1 MGSFINNDSSRCA
14 MSGENIFD
22 QTFGY
27 NLNII
32 RGSCYCLYP
41 LGDIINIYKDVLIYK
56 GLGNGPMKSM
66 SNTSNNSIS
75 KIWVMPFLASWK
87 CFLSFG
93 IYQRF

>member
-41 LGDIINIYKDVLIYK
+41 LGDIIKGYKDVLIYK
-56 GLGNGPMKSM
+56 GLRKRSHEVNVQHVKQF
-66 SNTSNNSIS
+66 N
-75 KIWVMPFLASWK
+75 F
-87 CFLSFG
+87 
-93 IYQRF
+93 

>member
-14 MSGENIFD
+14 MSWENIFD

-41 LGDIINIYKDVLIYK
+41 LGDIINDYKDVLIYK
-56 GLGNGPMKSM
+56 GLGKWSHEVNVQYVRQF
-66 SNTSNNSIS
+66 N
-75 KIWVMPFLASWK
+75 F
-87 CFLSFG
+87 
-93 IYQRF
+93 